1 MPCRDARH
9 YGVLVLWGANFVRV
23 YAILALMAGLAT
35 GAAGCTS
42 LSASR
47 GPADAGPAPASA
59 ALDDRG
65 EAQGARRTIPP
76 SEQAQLAREAEAAA
90 APAQAAPRLPL
101 KQIIIERVSELPQQS
116 AVTDDKLLAAAD
128 GKLGTDVTLEE
139 LRGIATGMERIF
151 RDEGYPYVRVVLPP
165 QRVEA
170 GTVRLQVIEGQIEG
184 VVVLGSSPTAKRQA
198 EAQLARLNGLGPVPV
213 SEVEQVVTAL
223 SDVPGLNARVSLARG
238 TEGPGTMRIIAE
250 AEREDPRFLINAHN
264 WGSENLG
271 REGVT
276 GLVRVP
282 GLALFGDEFQA
293 SFFTTREW
301 GEQFVGQLAYERT
314 LTSGGLKARVEG
326 TYGQAEPSGTV
337 ATLGA
342 TTESVTAN
350 LEVSHPIYRDR
361 DLLVDLYGG
370 LDYANLKGELFQKTV
385 LLSDDRT
392 RVAYLGAEAEAE
404 VDGFSARGH
413 IEARKGVGILR
424 ASKKGDR
431 TLARTEARPNAWSL
445 LGEVNVTT
453 PSFQTLRLDVT
464 ARGQHARD
472 PLMAVEEFSFGNYT
486 IVRGY
491 DPGAATGD
499 AAIAVAAEIAGLGYR
514 PFNSRTHVEFFGFF
528 DVGEYWN
535 RDRLAVQNRTLASWG
550 TGVRINIDDYAR
562 AEFTYAEPLREP
574 LGLNEGVPGPRVLFS
589 LTTNV
594 GQLAKDAYQTVAD
607 LFPAA
612 EGS

>member
-1 MPCRDARH
+1 M
-9 YGVLVLWGANFVRV
+9 RV

-314 LTSGGLKARVEG
+314 LTSGGLKVRVEG

-404 VDGFSARGH
+404 IDGFSARGH
-413 IEARKGVGILR
+413 IEARKGVGVLR

-499 AAIAVAAEIAGLGYR
+499 AAIAVATEIAGLGYR

-550 TGVRINIDDYAR
+550 TGVRVNIDDYAR

>member
-1 MPCRDARH
+1 M
-9 YGVLVLWGANFVRV
+9 RV

-250 AEREDPRFLINAHN
+250 AEREEPRFLINAHN
-264 WGSENLG
+264 WGAENLG

-314 LTSGGLKARVEG
+314 LTSGGLKVRVEG

-514 PFNSRTHVEFFGFF
+514 PFNSRTHLEFFGFF
-528 DVGEYWN
+528 DIGEYWN

>member
-1 MPCRDARH
+1 M
-9 YGVLVLWGANFVRV
+9 RV

-47 GPADAGPAPASA
+47 GPADAGPAPAFA

-90 APAQAAPRLPL
+90 ATAQAAPRLPL

-264 WGSENLG
+264 WGSETLG
-271 REGVT
+271 REGIT

-314 LTSGGLKARVEG
+314 LTSGGLKVRVEG

-528 DVGEYWN
+528 DIGEYWN

-550 TGVRINIDDYAR
+550 TGVRVNIDDYAR

-594 GQLAKDAYQTVAD
+594 GQLAKDAYQTVTD

>member
-1 MPCRDARH
+1 
-9 YGVLVLWGANFVRV
+9 VRV

-47 GPADAGPAPASA
+47 GPADAGPAPAFA

-250 AEREDPRFLINAHN
+250 AEREEPRFLINAHN

-314 LTSGGLKARVEG
+314 LTSGGLKVRVEG

>member
-1 MPCRDARH
+1 M
-9 YGVLVLWGANFVRV
+9 RV

-47 GPADAGPAPASA
+47 GPADAGPAPVSA

-314 LTSGGLKARVEG
+314 LTSGGLKVRMEG

-404 VDGFSARGH
+404 IDGFSARGH

-499 AAIAVAAEIAGLGYR
+499 AAIAVAVEIAGLGYR

-528 DVGEYWN
+528 DIGEYWN

>member
-1 MPCRDARH
+1 
-9 YGVLVLWGANFVRV
+9 
-23 YAILALMAGLAT
+23 
-35 GAAGCTS
+35 
-42 LSASR
+42 
-47 GPADAGPAPASA
+47 
-59 ALDDRG
+59 
-65 EAQGARRTIPP
+65 
-76 SEQAQLAREAEAAA
+76 
-90 APAQAAPRLPL
+90 LPL

-314 LTSGGLKARVEG
+314 LTSGGLKVRMEG

-404 VDGFSARGH
+404 IDGFSARGH

>member
-1 MPCRDARH
+1 M
-9 YGVLVLWGANFVRV
+9 RV

-250 AEREDPRFLINAHN
+250 AEREEPRFLINAHN

-314 LTSGGLKARVEG
+314 LTSGGLKVRVEG

-528 DVGEYWN
+528 DIGEYWN

>member
-1 MPCRDARH
+1 
-9 YGVLVLWGANFVRV
+9 VRV

-42 LSASR
+42 LSGSR
-47 GPADAGPAPASA
+47 GPADAGPAPAFA

-116 AVTDDKLLAAAD
+116 AVTDDKLLAVAD

-170 GTVRLQVIEGQIEG
+170 GIVRLQVIEGQIEG

-314 LTSGGLKARVEG
+314 LTSGGLKVRVEG

-404 VDGFSARGH
+404 IDGFSARGH

-453 PSFQTLRLDVT
+453 PSFQSLRLDVT

-514 PFNSRTHVEFFGFF
+514 PFNSRTHLEFFGFF
-528 DVGEYWN
+528 DIGEYWN

>member
-1 MPCRDARH
+1 M
-9 YGVLVLWGANFVRV
+9 RV

-47 GPADAGPAPASA
+47 GPAETLPAPAVA
-59 ALDDRG
+59 AADDSG
-65 EAQGARRTIPP
+65 EVRDARRTIPP
-76 SEQAQLAREAEAAA
+76 AEQARLAREAEAEASP
-90 APAQAAPRLPL
+90 APAAPRLPL
-101 KQIIIERVSELPQQS
+101 KQIIIERVSDLPQVS
-116 AVTDDKLLAAAD
+116 AVTDEKLLAAAD
-128 GKLGTDVTLEE
+128 GKIGTDVTLEE
-139 LRGIATGMERIF
+139 LRSIATGMERIF

-170 GTVRLQVIEGQIEG
+170 GTVRLQVIEGQFEG

-250 AEREDPRFLINAHN
+250 AEREEPRFLINAHN

-271 REGVT
+271 REGIT

-314 LTSGGLKARVEG
+314 LTSGGLKVRVEG

-350 LEVSHPIYRDR
+350 VEVSHPIYRDR
-361 DLLVDLYGG
+361 KLLVDLYGG

-392 RVAYLGAEAEAE
+392 RVAYLGAEVEAE
-404 VDGFSARGH
+404 IDGFSARGH
-413 IEARKGVGILR
+413 VEARKGVGILR

-499 AAIAVAAEIAGLGYR
+499 AAIAVAAEVAGLGYR

-528 DVGEYWN
+528 DIGEYWN
-535 RDRLAVQNRTLASWG
+535 RDRLAVHNRTLASWG
-550 TGVRINIDDYAR
+550 TGIRVNIDEYAR

>member
-1 MPCRDARH
+1 
-9 YGVLVLWGANFVRV
+9 VRV

-42 LSASR
+42 LSGSR
-47 GPADAGPAPASA
+47 GPAGAGPAPASA

-314 LTSGGLKARVEG
+314 LTSGGLKVRVEG

-404 VDGFSARGH
+404 IDGFSARGH

>member
-1 MPCRDARH
+1 
-9 YGVLVLWGANFVRV
+9 VRV

-47 GPADAGPAPASA
+47 GPADAGPAPAFA

-314 LTSGGLKARVEG
+314 LTSGGLKVRVEG

>member
-1 MPCRDARH
+1 M
-9 YGVLVLWGANFVRV
+9 RV

-42 LSASR
+42 LSGSR
-47 GPADAGPAPASA
+47 GPADAGPAPAFA

-170 GTVRLQVIEGQIEG
+170 GIVRLQVIEGQIEG

-264 WGSENLG
+264 WGSETLG
-271 REGVT
+271 REGIT

-314 LTSGGLKARVEG
+314 LTSGGLKVRVEG

>member
-1 MPCRDARH
+1 M
-9 YGVLVLWGANFVRV
+9 RV

-271 REGVT
+271 REGIT

-314 LTSGGLKARVEG
+314 LTSGGLKVRVEG

-350 LEVSHPIYRDR
+350 LEVSHPIYRNR

-404 VDGFSARGH
+404 IDGFSARGH

>member
-1 MPCRDARH
+1 
-9 YGVLVLWGANFVRV
+9 VRV

-42 LSASR
+42 LSGSR
-47 GPADAGPAPASA
+47 GPAGAGPAPASA

-314 LTSGGLKARVEG
+314 LTSGGLKVRMEG

-404 VDGFSARGH
+404 IDGFSARGH

>member
-1 MPCRDARH
+1 M
-9 YGVLVLWGANFVRV
+9 RV

-314 LTSGGLKARVEG
+314 LTSGGLKVRVEG

-404 VDGFSARGH
+404 IDGFSARGH
-413 IEARKGVGILR
+413 IEARKGVGVLR

-499 AAIAVAAEIAGLGYR
+499 AAIAVATEIAGLGYR